1 MEASVVSG
9 PVAEG
14 VGDAAM
20 MRKESFFRKR
30 FLMKHGYALF
40 FSLALTAL
48 TGFVLLDTFVLPH
61 AVTTVVTTAT
71 ASGQETETSQSQTQ
85 TSTSTTA
92 TVANT
97 TNSTAQTAE
106 QSESTSSDVIV
117 TDSAYSGNGISIV
130 ITTVRTS
137 NTNAYVADVQLTSA
151 DSLKTALAQN
161 TFGSNITQT
170 TSEMAAA
177 NNAILAIN
185 GDYYGANKRGYVIK
199 NGVLYRDTVRQG
211 EDTQDLAIYADGS
224 FAIIDETEVTAQEL
238 LDSGV
243 VQLFAFGPALI
254 ENGEIQVSSSDEVS
268 RAKSTNPRTAI
279 GIIDDLHYI
288 IVVADGRTDE
298 SEGLSLLELAKL
310 MESYGCVTAY
320 NLDGG
325 GSSTMVFNGV
335 VVNQPTTSG
344 NTISERSVS
353 DIVYIA

>member
-1 MEASVVSG
+1 MK
-9 PVAEG
+9 
-14 VGDAAM
+14 
-20 MRKESFFRKR
+20 RKKSFLQR
-30 FLMKHGYALF
+30 HGYALF
-40 FSLALTAL
+40 FSLALMAL
-48 TGFVLLDTFVLPH
+48 SGFVLLDTFVLPH
-61 AVTTVVTTAT
+61 AVTSVVTATT
-71 ASGQETETSQSQTQ
+71 ASEQTTQTAQSQTE
-85 TSTSTTA
+85 TTASTTA
-92 TVANT
+92 TVVNT
-97 TNSTAQTAE
+97 ATSAAQTQT
-106 QSESTSSDVIV
+106 QSETASSDVIV

-130 ITTVRTS
+130 IQTVRTS
-137 NTNAYVADVQLTSA
+137 DTTAYVADVQLTSA
-151 DSLKTALAQN
+151 DSLKTALAQS

-170 TSEMAAA
+170 TSEMAEA
-177 NNAILAIN
+177 NSAILAIN

-211 EDTQDLAIYADGS
+211 DDTQDLVIYADGS

-268 RAKSTNPRTAI
+268 RAKTTNPRTAI

-298 SEGLSLLELAKL
+298 SEGLSLLELAEL
-310 MESYGCVTAY
+310 MDSYGCVTAY

-344 NTISERSVS
+344 NTISERLVS
-353 DIVYIA
+353 DIVYIAAP

>member
-1 MEASVVSG
+1 
-9 PVAEG
+9 
-14 VGDAAM
+14 M
-20 MRKESFFRKR
+20 MRKKSIFQNH
-30 FLMKHGYALF
+30 FLIKHGYALF

-61 AVTTVVTTAT
+61 AVTTVVTTAAAT
-71 ASGQETETSQSQTQ
+71 EQAGETSQSQTQ
-85 TSTSTTA
+85 TSVGTTA
-92 TVANT
+92 TVINT
-97 TNSTAQTAE
+97 TSTAQ
-106 QSESTSSDVIV
+106 QSESASSDVTV

-137 NTNAYVADVQLTSA
+137 NTNAYVANVQLTSA

-161 TFGSNITQT
+161 TFGNNITQT
-170 TSEMAAA
+170 TSEMATA

-243 VQLFAFGPALI
+243 VQLFAFGPTLI

-268 RAKSTNPRTAI
+268 RAKTSNPRTAI

-344 NTISERSVS
+344 NSISERSVS

>member
-1 MEASVVSG
+1 M
-9 PVAEG
+9 
-14 VGDAAM
+14 GDAAM
-20 MRKESFFRKR
+20 MRKKSIFQNH
-30 FLMKHGYALF
+30 FLIKHGYALF

-61 AVTTVVTTAT
+61 AVTTVVTTAAAT
-71 ASGQETETSQSQTQ
+71 EQAGETSQSQTQ
-85 TSTSTTA
+85 TSVGTTA
-92 TVANT
+92 TVINT
-97 TNSTAQTAE
+97 TSTAQ
-106 QSESTSSDVIV
+106 QSESASSDVTV

-137 NTNAYVADVQLTSA
+137 NTNAYVANVQLTSA

-161 TFGSNITQT
+161 TFGNNITQT

-310 MESYGCVTAY
+310 MDSYGCVTAY

>member
-1 MEASVVSG
+1 MENSAADNA
-9 PVAEG
+9 PTAESA
-14 VGDAAM
+14 GDAAVT
-20 MRKESFFRKR
+20 RKKSFLQRY
-30 FLMKHGYALF
+30 GYALF

-61 AVTTVVTTAT
+61 AVTTVMTTAAASEQTTQSQAQTSTGTTAT
-71 ASGQETETSQSQTQ
+71 AVNTASSAAQTETQNENASGE
-85 TSTSTTA
+85 
-92 TVANT
+92 V
-97 TNSTAQTAE
+97 
-106 QSESTSSDVIV
+106 VV
-117 TDSAYSGNGISIV
+117 TDSAYSGNGVSIV
-130 ITTVRTS
+130 ITTVRTN
-137 NTNAYVADVQLTSA
+137 NTNAYVADVQLTNA
-151 DSLKTALAQN
+151 NSLMTALAQD

-170 TSEMAAA
+170 TSAMAQA

-211 EDTQDLAIYADGS
+211 DDTEDLAIYADGS
-224 FAIIDETEVTAQEL
+224 FSIIDETQVSAQEL

-243 VQLFAFGPALI
+243 VQLLSFGPTLI
-254 ENGEIQVSSSDEVS
+254 ENGEIQVSASDEVS
-268 RAKSTNPRTAI
+268 RAKTTNPRTAI

-325 GSSTMVFNGV
+325 GSSTMVFNGT

-344 NTISERSVS
+344 NEISERSVS
-353 DIVYIA
+353 DIVYIAAE

>member
-1 MEASVVSG
+1 MT
-9 PVAEG
+9 
-14 VGDAAM
+14 
-20 MRKESFFRKR
+20 RKKSFLKR
-30 FLMKHGYALF
+30 HGYALF

-61 AVTTVVTTAT
+61 AVTAVATTA
-71 ASGQETETSQSQTQ
+71 ASEQTTQTTQSQAQ
-85 TSTSTTA
+85 TSTGTTA
-92 TVANT
+92 TVVNT
-97 TNSTAQTAE
+97 ASSAAQAE
-106 QSESTSSDVIV
+106 TQSENTSGEVVI

-130 ITTVRTS
+130 ITTVRTN
-137 NTNAYVADVQLTSA
+137 NTNAYVADVQLTNA
-151 DSLKTALAQN
+151 NSLKTALAQD

-170 TSEMAAA
+170 TSAMAQA

-211 EDTQDLAIYADGS
+211 DDTEDLAIYADGS
-224 FAIIDETEVTAQEL
+224 FSIIDETQVSAQEL

-243 VQLFAFGPALI
+243 VQLLSFGPTLI
-254 ENGEIQVSSSDEVS
+254 ENGEIQVSASDEVS
-268 RAKSTNPRTAI
+268 RAKTTNPRTAI
-279 GIIDDLHYI
+279 GFIDDLHYI

-325 GSSTMVFNGV
+325 GSSTMVFNGT

-344 NTISERSVS
+344 NEISERSVS
-353 DIVYIA
+353 DIVYIAAE